1 MTTAAPALAPRCT
14 SCGKRHSP
22 AVPCWRGRYVHRVML
37 AVLAEHGDRCVHC
50 GRPGS
55 TSVEHVIPRSYGGLD
70 TLDNCRPAHL
80 LHNLERGTKPMP
92 GFALP
97 TSSRVW

>member
-1 MTTAAPALAPRCT
+1 MNTKAPRCMR
-14 SCGKRHSP
+14 CHKRHLT
-22 AVPCWRGRYVHRVML
+22 VLPCWQGRYVQRVAA
-37 AVLAEHGDRCVHC
+37 AVRERHGDLCVHC
-50 GRPGS
+50 GQAGA
-55 TSVEHVIPRSYGGLD
+55 TSVEHVVPRSYGGLD

-97 TSSRVW
+97 TTSRTW